1 MSAFLPFAPL
11 QFVSLFTSPTFFF
24 LFSCQRTAQRDG
36 LTFSSL
42 QTFLGNQGG
51 RGLVI
56 RVSVLQAAL
65 QLLNDLFIERSTR
78 SVQLIFLFVSEMPR
92 FSFSDRCVGKRS
104 FWLPFEVGNF
114 DHVNAVLLQSIFV
127 IVRDDF
133 STHGEDDTVC
143 ISKERPCAG

>member
-1 MSAFLPFAPL
+1 M
-11 QFVSLFTSPTFFF
+11 
-24 LFSCQRTAQRDG
+24 
-36 LTFSSL
+36 
-42 QTFLGNQGG
+42 
-51 RGLVI
+51 I

-78 SVQLIFLFVSEMPR
+78 SVQLIFLFVSEMFR
-92 FSFSDRCVGKRS
+92 FSFSDRCVGKRW

-114 DHVNAVLLQSIFV
+114 DHLNAAQLQSIFV
-127 IVRDDF
+127 IFRDDF

>member
-1 MSAFLPFAPL
+1 M
-11 QFVSLFTSPTFFF
+11 
-24 LFSCQRTAQRDG
+24 
-36 LTFSSL
+36 
-42 QTFLGNQGG
+42 
-51 RGLVI
+51 I

-78 SVQLIFLFVSEMPR
+78 SVQLIFVSEMFR
-92 FSFSDRCVGKRS
+92 FSFSDRCVGKRW

-114 DHVNAVLLQSIFV
+114 DHLNAAQLQSIFV
-127 IVRDDF
+127 IFRDDF